1 VQYRQLQVG
10 GFHKSLFVE
19 VFLRAIIHFNAC
31 EAEVQSM
38 RKFIAVLIPLIIVA
52 AGGYYV
58 YTHGWKK
65 PDSFRSL
72 VSSSGDPATARK
84 VKTALGLSKRLAGFD
99 ISVSTSDGV
108 ATLTGQ
114 VPSED
119 IKSLAGAIARDTPGV
134 TDVRNDISVD
144 PAAQPSSESV
154 HVEDLE
160 IRVAI
165 LEALAHSRELGG
177 KNVDV
182 KVENR
187 SVTLAGSVETP
198 TQRNGAE
205 QIARAVDGV
214 AGVTNNLA
222 VTNPQ
227 AATEQATGGSP
238 SADSTADLAK
248 RAEFELYQTDAFNTR
263 TMQIRAEDGTVT
275 LSGNVRSRAEQLLAE
290 RVVQSVSGVKKVI
303 NELKVVAAAAVRP

>member
-1 VQYRQLQVG
+1 
-10 GFHKSLFVE
+10 
-19 VFLRAIIHFNAC
+19 
-31 EAEVQSM
+31 M
-38 RKFIAVLIPLIIVA
+38 RKLIAVVIPLIIVVGA
-52 AGGYYV
+52 GYYI

-65 PDSFRSL
+65 PESFRAL
-72 VSSSGDPATARK
+72 FSSSGDPDTSRK
-84 VKTALGLSKRLAGFD
+84 VKTALGLSKRLARFE
-99 ISVSTSDGV
+99 INVNTSDGV

-119 IKSLAGAIARDTPGV
+119 IKSLAGEIARDTAGV
-134 TDVRNDISVD
+134 KDVKNEIAVD

-177 KNVDV
+177 KNIDV

-187 SVTLAGSVETP
+187 SVTLSGSVETP

-227 AATEQATGGSP
+227 AASEPPAASAP
-238 SADSTADLAK
+238 PADSNADLTK
-248 RAEFELYQTDAFNTR
+248 RVEFELYRTNAFNTL
-263 TMQIRAEDGTVT
+263 TMQVKAEDGAVT
-275 LSGNVRSRAEQLLAE
+275 LAGTVRSRAEQLLAE
-290 RVVQSVSGVKKVI
+290 RVVQSVSGVKKVT
-303 NELKVVAAAAVRP
+303 NELKVTAASAK

>member
-1 VQYRQLQVG
+1 
-10 GFHKSLFVE
+10 
-19 VFLRAIIHFNAC
+19 
-31 EAEVQSM
+31 M
-38 RKFIAVLIPLIIVA
+38 RKLIAVVIPLIIVA
-52 AGGYYV
+52 GAGYYI

-65 PDSFRSL
+65 PEGFRAL
-72 VSSSGDPATARK
+72 FSSSGDPDTSRK
-84 VKTALGLSKRLAGFD
+84 VKTALGLSKRLARFD
-99 ISVSTSDGV
+99 INVNTSDGV

-119 IKSLAGAIARDTPGV
+119 IKSLAGEIARDTAGV
-134 TDVRNDISVD
+134 KDLKNEIAVD

-165 LEALAHSRELGG
+165 LEALAHSREIGG
-177 KNVDV
+177 KNIEV

-187 SVTLAGSVETP
+187 SVTLSGSVETP
-198 TQRNGAE
+198 TQRSGAE

-227 AATEQATGGSP
+227 AASEPPAASVTP
-238 SADSTADLAK
+238 ADSNADLAK
-248 RAEFELYQTDAFNTR
+248 RVEVELYLTKAFNTL
-263 TMQIRAEDGTVT
+263 TIQIRAEEGAVT
-275 LSGNVRSRAEQLLAE
+275 LAGTVRSRAEQLLAE
-290 RVVQSVSGVKKVI
+290 RVAQSVAGVKKVT
-303 NELKVVAAAAVRP
+303 NELKVSAASAK